1 MKRLHH
7 RSVLVIS
14 IFTGLCLL
22 FFGIT
27 VRSSEATE
35 EFPVKPIYLVVP
47 YNPGGGTDVPARALS
62 STVTEFMNNQ
72 PLIVVNKPGSS
83 GMIGP
88 KYVVSQKPDG
98 YTLLIAWGGP
108 DYIAA
113 RHVRDLPIDVY
124 ADFKPIIG
132 LVRYSS
138 CIAVPKDSS
147 FQTLKDLV
155 AYAKDN
161 PGKLNFTHTGKFGE
175 HHLNALDLMRKA
187 GIKMN
192 EVPSD
197 GGPQARNRVAGAHM
211 DVGFFATFLAPPVL
225 NKIRVLGVSYPQR
238 DPLVPDVPTVNE
250 SGYDIINAYGFKA
263 IVAPAATPDWKI
275 QILYEAF
282 KKAAEH
288 KAYQS
293 IISKLH
299 FEMLNWDAQTT
310 LEEVKKQDAKYEEL
324 LSSLGLKK

>member
-1 MKRLHH
+1 MKRIHY
-7 RSVLVIS
+7 RSVLVVFLAACIALMLLEIS
-14 IFTGLCLL
+14 AKPL
-22 FFGIT
+22 
-27 VRSSEATE
+27 EASE
-35 EFPVKPIYLVVP
+35 EFPAKPIYLIVP

-62 STVTEFMNNQ
+62 STVTEFLNNH

-98 YTLLIAWGGP
+98 YTLVIAWGGP
-108 DYIAA
+108 EYIAA

-124 ADFKPIIG
+124 GDFKPIIG

-138 CIAVPKDSS
+138 CIAVAKDSP
-147 FQTLKDLV
+147 FKTLQDLV
-155 AYAKDN
+155 NYAKEN
-161 PGKLNFTHTGKFGE
+161 PGKLNYTHTGKFGE
-175 HHLNALDLMRKA
+175 HHLNALDLMRKG

-197 GGPQARNRVAGAHM
+197 GGPQARNRVAGGHI

-238 DPLVPDVPTVNE
+238 DPLVPDSPTVNE
-250 SGYDIINAYGFKA
+250 AGYDIINAYGFKA
-263 IVAPAATPDWKI
+263 IAAPAATPDWKI
-275 QILYEAF
+275 KILYEAF
-282 KKAAEH
+282 KKATEH
-288 KAYQS
+288 RAYKS
-293 IISKLH
+293 IISNLH
-299 FEMLNWDAQTT
+299 FEMLNWDPQTT

-324 LSSLGLKK
+324 LTSLGLKK